1 MSEKDFT
8 TTAKEAIQDHSDLE
22 RLIELGK
29 QQGHLTPGDVM
40 EYFPETEGDDN
51 LVMEIYNAV
60 IDAGI
65 PLIVNE
71 TGDQLGSK
79 LGPEGPI
86 TEDSENF
93 GSGIEEDALKH
104 VESNEMILLYVKEA
118 TRVPL
123 LTKEEE
129 VELAERIER
138 GCIAQQE
145 LARGNVNPRRIKELR
160 LIIEDGWQ
168 AREHLIRANARLV
181 ISIAKRYTGRGVPFL
196 DLVQEGNIG
205 LMRAAKKFEFRR
217 GYKFST
223 YATWWIR
230 QAITRAI
237 AEQSRTIRLPVHMSD
252 QILRM
257 KRIQH
262 QLQQSMGRIPSN
274 EELAEALEVPMDKL
288 EYMTEVAQQPISL
301 QTPLRED
308 EDESLGEFIE
318 DANAPDPEESAIK
331 LVMDSDL
338 RVILGH
344 LPPRELRVLQLRF
357 GLDSGQSLTLNEV
370 GRKMGITRERVRQ
383 LESQALARL
392 RSPEVKGK
400 LHAYVED

>member
-1 MSEKDFT
+1 MNEKDL
-8 TTAKEAIQDHSDLE
+8 AISKKGIIQDHPDLE
-22 RLIELGK
+22 LLIKLGK
-29 QQGHLTPGDVM
+29 QQGHLTPGDVK

-51 LVMEIYNAV
+51 LIMDIYNAV
-60 IDAGI
+60 IEAGI
-65 PLIVNE
+65 PLIINE
-71 TGDQLGSK
+71 TGDQLEDKPGSEK
-79 LGPEGPI
+79 QI
-86 TEDSENF
+86 SEDVDS
-93 GSGIEEDALKH
+93 SSSPSEEDTLQH
-104 VESNEMILLYVKEA
+104 VESNEMILLYVREA

-138 GCIAQQE
+138 GRIAQQE
-145 LARGNVNPRRIKELR
+145 LARGNVSQRRIKELR
-160 LIIEDGWQ
+160 LIIQDGWQ

-181 ISIAKRYTGRGVPFL
+181 ISIAKRYTNRGVPFL

-223 YATWWIR
+223 YATWWVR

-257 KRIQH
+257 KRVQH

-274 EELAEALEVPMDKL
+274 EELAEALEVPMEKL
-288 EYMTEVAQQPISL
+288 EYMTEVSQQPVSL
-301 QTPLRED
+301 QSPIRED

-338 RVILGH
+338 KDILRD

-383 LESQALARL
+383 LESQALSRL

-400 LHAYVED
+400 LHAYIDE

>member
-1 MSEKDFT
+1 MNEKDL
-8 TTAKEAIQDHSDLE
+8 AISKKGIIQDHPDLE
-22 RLIELGK
+22 LLIKLGK
-29 QQGHLTPGDVM
+29 QQGHLTPGDVK

-51 LVMEIYNAV
+51 LIMNIYNAV
-60 IDAGI
+60 IEAGI
-65 PLIVNE
+65 PLIINE
-71 TGDQLGSK
+71 TGDQLEDKPGSEK
-79 LGPEGPI
+79 QI
-86 TEDSENF
+86 SEDVDYS
-93 GSGIEEDALKH
+93 SSPSEEDTLQH
-104 VESNEMILLYVKEA
+104 VESNEMILLYVREA

-138 GCIAQQE
+138 GRIAQQE
-145 LARGNVNPRRIKELR
+145 LARGNVSQRRIKELR
-160 LIIEDGWQ
+160 LIIQDGWQ

-181 ISIAKRYTGRGVPFL
+181 ISIAKRYTNRGVPFL

-223 YATWWIR
+223 YATWWVR

-257 KRIQH
+257 KRVQH

-274 EELAEALEVPMDKL
+274 EELAEALEVPMEKL
-288 EYMTEVAQQPISL
+288 EYMTEVSQQPVSL
-301 QTPLRED
+301 QSPIRED

-338 RVILGH
+338 KDILRD

-383 LESQALARL
+383 LESQALSRL

-400 LHAYVED
+400 LHAYIDE

>member
-1 MSEKDFT
+1 MNEKELAISFENPKQGHSEL
-8 TTAKEAIQDHSDLE
+8 DL
-22 RLIELGK
+22 LIEYGK
-29 QQGHLTPGDVM
+29 KQGHLTPGDVM
-40 EYFPETEGDDN
+40 EYFPETESDDN

-60 IDAGI
+60 IEAGI
-65 PLIVNE
+65 PLIINE
-71 TGDQLGSK
+71 TGDQLEKK
-79 LGPEGPI
+79 LNQEWQIPDDGERLSP
-86 TEDSENF
+86 SF
-93 GSGIEEDALKH
+93 EEDVLKH

-118 TRVPL
+118 TQVPL

-129 VELAERIER
+129 VELSERIEQGR
-138 GCIAQQE
+138 IAQQE
-145 LARGNVNPRRIKELR
+145 LAHGNVNQRRIQELR
-160 LIIEDGWQ
+160 LMIEDGWR

-252 QILRM
+252 QIIRM
-257 KRIQH
+257 KRVQH
-262 QLQQSMGRIPSN
+262 QLQQSMGRLPSD

-288 EYMTEVAQQPISL
+288 EYMTEVSQQPISL
-301 QTPLRED
+301 QTPIRED

-318 DANAPDPEESAIK
+318 DANAPDPEESAFK
-331 LVMDSDL
+331 MVMDSDL
-338 RVILGH
+338 KEILTH
-344 LPPRELRVLQLRF
+344 LPPREKRVLQLRF
-357 GLDSGQSLTLNEV
+357 GLDSGQTLTLNEV

-392 RSPEVKGK
+392 RSPDVKVK
-400 LHAYVED
+400 LHAYVND

>member
-1 MSEKDFT
+1 MNEKDL
-8 TTAKEAIQDHSDLE
+8 AISKKGIIQDHPDLVL
-22 RLIELGK
+22 LIKLGK
-29 QQGHLTPGDVM
+29 QQGHLTPGDVK

-51 LVMEIYNAV
+51 LIMNIYNAV
-60 IDAGI
+60 IEAGI
-65 PLIVNE
+65 PLIINE
-71 TGDQLGSK
+71 TGDQLEDKPGSEK
-79 LGPEGPI
+79 QI
-86 TEDSENF
+86 SEDVDYS
-93 GSGIEEDALKH
+93 SSPSEEDTLQH
-104 VESNEMILLYVKEA
+104 VESNEMILLYVREA

-138 GCIAQQE
+138 GRIAQQE
-145 LARGNVNPRRIKELR
+145 LARGNVSQRRIKELR
-160 LIIEDGWQ
+160 LIIQDGWQ

-181 ISIAKRYTGRGVPFL
+181 ISIAKRYTNRGVPFL

-223 YATWWIR
+223 YATWWVR

-257 KRIQH
+257 KRVQH

-274 EELAEALEVPMDKL
+274 EELAEALEVPMEKL
-288 EYMTEVAQQPISL
+288 EYMTEVSQQPVSL
-301 QTPLRED
+301 QSPIRED

-338 RVILGH
+338 KDILRD

-383 LESQALARL
+383 LESQALSRL

-400 LHAYVED
+400 LHAYIDE